1 MNDVTRQAGAMTVA
15 GIDLELFERGSGA
28 PVLFLHGAGGLRPDD
43 PFVALLARE
52 RRVIAPS
59 HPGFGASAMPD
70 WLDSADDI
78 AYVHLELLD
87 RLGLRQ
93 VDLVG
98 TSVGG
103 WIAAEMATK
112 APDRFG
118 HLVLIGPVGVKT
130 GPVDRLDVPDMFAM
144 AQDKLQR
151 LLYYDPEKFRP
162 DFKTLTDAQI
172 AVLARNRETLALI
185 AWEPYMHNPKLKH
198 RLHRVGAPT
207 LFLRGENDGL
217 VSAEY
222 LARYARLVP
231 NATLITIPQAGHAPQ
246 LEQAEATAAK
256 VLEFLGAK
264 Q

>member
-1 MNDVTRQAGAMTVA
+1 MNDVTRQAGTVTVA
-15 GIDLELFERGSGA
+15 GINLELFEHGSGA
-28 PVLFLHGAGGLRPDD
+28 PLLFLHGAGGLRPDD
-43 PFVALLARE
+43 PFIGLLARH

-59 HPGFGASAMPD
+59 HPGFGASGLPD
-70 WLDSADDI
+70 WLDSVDDI

-87 RLGLRQ
+87 QLGLPE
-93 VDLVG
+93 VDLIG
-98 TSVGG
+98 TSIGG
-103 WIAAEMATK
+103 WVAAEMATK
-112 APDRFG
+112 APARFSR
-118 HLVLIGPVGVKT
+118 LVLIAPVGVKT

-151 LLYYDPEKFRP
+151 LLYHDPEKFRP
-162 DFKTLTDAQI
+162 DFKKLTDAQI

-198 RLHRVGAPT
+198 RLHRVAAPV
-207 LFLRGENDGL
+207 LFLRGESDGL

-222 LARYARLVP
+222 LARYAHLFP
-231 NATLITIPQAGHAPQ
+231 NTTLATIAQAGHAPQ
-246 LEQAEATAAK
+246 LEQAQATAAK

>member
-1 MNDVTRQAGAMTVA
+1 MNDVTRPAGIVTVA
-15 GIDLELFERGSGA
+15 GISLELFERGSGA
-28 PVLFLHGAGGLRPDD
+28 PLLFLHGAGGLRTDD
-43 PFVALLARE
+43 PFVGLLAQQ

-59 HPGFGASAMPD
+59 HPGFGASGLPD
-70 WLDSADDI
+70 WLDSVDDI

-87 RLGLRQ
+87 QLGLPK
-93 VDLVG
+93 VDLIG
-98 TSVGG
+98 TSIGG
-103 WIAAEMATK
+103 WVAAEMATK

-118 HLVLIGPVGVKT
+118 RLVLIAPVGVKT

-151 LLYYDPEKFRP
+151 LLYHDPEKFRP

-198 RLHRVGAPT
+198 RLHRVSAPV
-207 LFLRGENDGL
+207 LFLRGESDGL

-222 LARYARLVP
+222 LARYAQLFP
-231 NATLITIPQAGHAPQ
+231 NATLATIAQAGHAPQ
-246 LEQAEATAAK
+246 LEQAQVTAAK